1 MAEMT
6 EVEIRAI
13 VTAVLAEQKDQA
25 KTIAEETVS
34 VLLMSFG
41 IEEDDHREMRAD
53 FAHLRKWRKSFDQ
66 AQSLTFK
73 VVITTII
80 TGFVT
85 VVWMG
90 VKTFLGK

>member
-1 MAEMT
+1 MVT
-6 EVEIRAI
+6 EAEIRKI
-13 VTAVLAEQKDQA
+13 VTVVLSEQQA
-25 KTIAEETVS
+25 QVKIVAEETAAA
-34 VLLMSFG
+34 LLFSFG
-41 IEEDDHREMRAD
+41 IEPDDRKEMRAD

-73 VVITTII
+73 VVVTTLI

-90 VKTFLGK
+90 IKTFLGK